1 MLKNRTRKQYVSL
14 NILTGSVSHV
24 ISMILQLVSRT
35 IFINTLGI
43 EYLGINSMFYNILM
57 LLSLADLGF
66 GSAIVYSMYKP
77 LAENDTDTIVALMTY
92 YKHIYRKLAIL
103 VACIGIGMLPFLPYV
118 VNLNSEIPHL
128 EIYYLLYV
136 ANIVISYLM
145 AYKYTIITAD
155 QKGYLISGYSL
166 IASILQTI
174 VQIVILVI
182 FKNYMLYLFVFVVR
196 TFLVNWFQSNKAKKV
211 YPYINGTKELNS
223 ATKKSIFENVKSMFL
238 YKLGG
243 LLLNNTDNFII
254 SMMVGTV
261 YVGFYS
267 NYLTIITA
275 IYKFTD
281 IIFDSITFSVGNL
294 NASEDGE
301 WKFEIFK
308 ILNFV
313 IFWITTFCSVSF
325 LVLFNDFITLWIGK
339 EYLFGMPTVIIIVV
353 NFFMPGSLTTAS
365 IYRDTTGMFKETRFV
380 LIIAAVINLVLSV
393 ILGRNYGLFGIL
405 LATAIARMLT
415 NMWYEPYIL
424 YKAYFKKSPK
434 LYFKRQAFYWVIAVG
449 CCFSTYLLSRMISTI
464 SVFHFIMKM
473 VLCMIVPN
481 VIIIVLFF
489 KTKEYEYIY
498 HQIIKKILDKL
509 LIQRRA

>member
-1 MLKNRTRKQYVSL
+1 MKNRTRKQYVSL
-14 NILTGSVSHV
+14 NILSGSVSHV
-24 ISMILQLVSRT
+24 ISMLLQLIGRT
-35 IFINTLGI
+35 IFINTLGV

-66 GSAIVYSMYKP
+66 GSAIVYTMYKP
-77 LAENDTDTIVALMTY
+77 LAENDTDAIVALMTY
-92 YKHIYRKLAIL
+92 YKAIYRKLAVL
-103 VACIGIGMLPFLPYV
+103 VACIGIGMLPMLPYV
-118 VNLNSEIPHL
+118 VNLNSEIPYL

-174 VQIVILVI
+174 AQIVILVL
-182 FKNYMLYLFVFVVR
+182 FKNYMLYLLVFVIR

-211 YPYINGTKELNS
+211 YPYINGTKELDS

-261 YVGFYS
+261 YVGLYS

-294 NASEDGE
+294 NASEDSD

-313 IFWITTFCSVSF
+313 IFWITTFCSVCF

-339 EYLFGMPTVIIIVV
+339 EYLFGLPTVIIIVV
-353 NFFMPGSLTTAS
+353 NFFMPGTLTTAS
-365 IYRDTTGMFKETRFV
+365 IYRDTTGMFKETRYV
-380 LIIAAVINLVLSV
+380 LIIAAAINLVLSV

-405 LATAIARMLT
+405 LATAIARLLT
-415 NMWYEPYIL
+415 NMWYEPFIL
-424 YKAYFKKSPK
+424 FKAYFKKSPI
-434 LYFKRQAFYWVIAVG
+434 LYFKRQAFYWVIAVA
-449 CCFSTYLLSRMISTI
+449 CCLSTYLLSSAIHTI
-464 SVFHFIMKM
+464 SVANLILKLA
-473 VLCMIVPN
+473 LCMVVPN
-481 VIIIVLFF
+481 IIILALFVR
-489 KTKEYEYIY
+489 TKEFEYIY
-498 HQIIKKILDKL
+498 QQIIKKILDKIL
-509 LIQRRA
+509 NRKMA

>member
-1 MLKNRTRKQYVSL
+1 MV
-14 NILTGSVSHV
+14 
-24 ISMILQLVSRT
+24 LQLVSRT
-35 IFINTLGI
+35 IFLNTLGI

-92 YKHIYRKLAIL
+92 YKNIYRRLAIL

-118 VNLNSEIPHL
+118 VNLNEEIPHL
-128 EIYYLLYV
+128 QIYYLLYV

-174 VQIVILVI
+174 AQTVILVV
-182 FKNYMLYLFVFVVR
+182 FKNYMLYLLVFVIR

-211 YPYINGTKELNS
+211 YPYINGTKELDS
-223 ATKKSIFENVKSMFL
+223 ATKKSIFNNVKSMFL

-261 YVGFYS
+261 YVGLYS
-267 NYLTIITA
+267 NYLTIIAA

-294 NASEDGE
+294 NVSEDSE
-301 WKFEIFK
+301 RKFEIFNV
-308 ILNFV
+308 LNFV
-313 IFWITTFCSVSF
+313 IFWIITFCSVCF
-325 LVLFNDFITLWIGK
+325 LVLFNDFISLWIGN

-353 NFFMPGSLTTAS
+353 NFFMPGILTTTS

-380 LIIAAVINLVLSV
+380 LLIAAVINLVLSV

-415 NMWYEPYIL
+415 NMWYEPFIL
-424 YKAYFKKSPK
+424 FKTYFKKSPI
-434 LYFKRQAFYWVIAVG
+434 LYFKRQAIYCMIAVG
-449 CCFSTYLLSRMISTI
+449 CGFITYFLSRMLNSI
-464 SVFHFIMKM
+464 SVFSLILKLI
-473 VLCMIVPN
+473 LCMIVPN
-481 VIIIVLFF
+481 VIIVALFF
-489 KTKEYEYIY
+489 RTKEFEYIY
-498 HQIIKKILDKL
+498 HHIIRKILDK
-509 LIQRRA
+509 IMNKKRA